1 MSNISVKFIN
11 QEFTN
16 PTVLAS
22 GFLGM
27 SAASL
32 QMVARSGA
40 GAVTAKSI
48 TLEPRKGH
56 PNPTVLAF
64 DKGII
69 NAVGLANEGIKEA
82 EEEIKAYLKKKSLPL
97 LVSIAGSKASEYKD
111 LASKVTSLNPDYIEV
126 NISCPNVES
135 EFGRP
140 FACSVDD
147 AAKVTRGV
155 KEASTVPVVV
165 KLSPNVDNISSIAK
179 AVEDAGAD
187 AICAI
192 NTIGPG
198 MLIDIKARK
207 PILANKVGGVSG
219 PAIKPMAIRCVYDIY
234 KQVKIPII
242 GTGGVTTWEDAV
254 AMMMAGA
261 TAVGIGSA
269 IYYKEVGVFK
279 EIANGLEKYVKDQGL
294 ESIRDIIGAANE

>member
-1 MSNISVKFIN
+1 MSSVSVKFIN
-11 QEFTN
+11 KEFTN

-32 QMVARSGA
+32 QMVAGSGA

-48 TLEPRKGH
+48 TIEPRAGH
-56 PNPTVLAF
+56 PNPTVLTF
-64 DKGII
+64 DKGMI
-69 NAVGLANEGIKEA
+69 NAVGLANEGVEEA
-82 EEEIKAYLKKKSLPL
+82 EDEIKAYLKEKSAPL
-97 LVSIAGSKASEYKD
+97 LVSIAGSKASEYKE
-111 LASKVTSLNPDYIEV
+111 LAAKVTSMKPDFIEV

-147 AAKVTRGV
+147 AAKVTRDV

-165 KLSPNVDNISSIAK
+165 KLSPNVDDIGSIAK

-198 MLIDIKARK
+198 MLIDIKTRK

-219 PAIKPMAIRCVYDIY
+219 PAIKPVAIRCVYDIY

-261 TAVGIGSA
+261 TAVGVGTA
-269 IYYKEVGVFK
+269 IYYKEVGVFR
-279 EIANGLEKYVKDQGL
+279 EIANGLEEYVKDQKL
-294 ESIRDIIGAANE
+294 ESIKDIIGAAHE